1 MDATKAEII
10 NQIRELNALLIQA
23 KLHVGRSKLAHHF
36 HRGELDSDIPELH
49 GHPMRGSNQKAAGHR
64 LAHGLHLPSG
74 FTQSA

>member
-36 HRGELDSDIPELH
+36 HRDELDSDIRGCMARDAFWASWVSTRAPVRR
-49 GHPMRGSNQKAAGHR
+49 HPGI
-64 LAHGLHLPSG
+64 LATSW
-74 FTQSA
+74 A